1 MKCTW
6 LKQSDRLYNSR
17 SFGSV
22 IVCSFQ
28 LTTVLPGV
36 DVPTSTPG
44 TIMTV
49 QLEKNLIKCFLFR
62 RVSGRKLL
70 LFKKNMQYCL
80 DSWNDVL
87 QTEKTGVEMFGQNQ
101 TQHINTTNY
110 CQLSL
115 SWPWSALC
123 TKVFWSQVWDQLS
136 DS

>member
-17 SFGSV
+17 RFGSV
-22 IVCSFQ
+22 MVCSFQ
-28 LTTVLPGV
+28 LTTVPPGV

-49 QLEKNLIKCFLFR
+49 QLEKTWSSVSYFEEFPGENFL
-62 RVSGRKLL
+62 SLRKTW
-70 LFKKNMQYCL
+70 QYCL